1 MADTSTPSTLGKLNK
16 HDLFNVLIMAV
27 GAPLLTYLQT
37 IIPNYDLPTWLQ
49 FAIGTLITYLLKNV
63 FTDNVKIAQK
73 IMTKAAQ
80 KADNVAQVQNMIN
93 PVIEAGAKNLE
104 SD

>member
-16 HDLFNVLIMAV
+16 HDLFNGLIMAV